1 MKLPIFLKKYFEDT
15 EFSKLDDKKNDTFII
30 ARILKNGGLEAAR
43 WMMKHYTKK
52 EVAKIVKRSEDLSAK
67 STNFWCLA
75 IHIPRGEWYL
85 KRPNL
90 KIPNIP
96 WPY

>member
-43 WMMKHYTKK
+43 
-52 EVAKIVKRSEDLSAK
+52 
-67 STNFWCLA
+67 
-75 IHIPRGEWYL
+75 
-85 KRPNL
+85 
-90 KIPNIP
+90 
-96 WPY
+96 